1 MKKLSSVILLLLFVS
16 LFTACKKE
24 TDKQTVPPPEP
35 PPPGLTLPK
44 GVSSKDI
51 TITLPANT
59 PVDLAT
65 CEVFSLSLRSAVN
78 KEGKSN
84 LAFNKSN
91 PNIAYVFDK
100 NDNLIVAGFITDS
113 TTTISIGSTAEV
125 LLYYGI
131 GVTFQPYEI
140 MEKFIN
146 GFGKVPGVA
155 EWKTELEGMFK
166 NDPLMLQKGLYANAL
181 KTKVEA
187 IIKTGVILRRPAD
200 ITVDANDTR
209 SGLQLAEKGFNQFT
223 ITNTSRRRSQAFIY
237 KMNYKNLDGN
247 LHVIHDKISGTMTS
261 ISDLKIS
268 PTGAIRDF
276 KGVLQDWVAGKGPQ
290 FAATTNGPVEI
301 PLEDNEIEAN
311 FKVRVVGPGKH
322 VSTPFTTYETE
333 RFKNLALQTVAFDY
347 LIPVLL
353 DAVGHKEMLGDIN
366 AKLDIGKKFGSME
379 AFLKKTSVLIASIP
393 AAADA
398 MEEGNY
404 GKAFTETMFGI
415 INGKAGSA
423 ADELIQIL
431 YDNVIIAVKEKGGE
445 NLEDRAEAFSKRG
458 QKLLKV
464 LQVIDMGMKA
474 VDYSRMT
481 AHILSS
487 NSLEEWDLK
496 AKEVQLNLSPKD
508 FTIGI
513 LEQKLLTAQI
523 KTALGTDVPVI
534 EYQWETTG
542 KYGYLWDDRGHKGKA
557 FSSSIKEAFYLC
569 NARESEIESGKEYSD
584 TIKVTAY
591 LKVGQTSSKI
601 GSSLSIARISRD
613 VFSLGWTPNVNITKI
628 TAPDGKVTYNSA
640 NPYFTTEFAERKNAK
655 YYSIGIIRKDG
666 TKATA
671 TNYLPSQLTI
681 ENGIV
686 KYRLGIGGLNAK
698 IGMSES
704 DMLVE
709 KARQEKMLND
719 YVGNGIEVTV
729 KY

>member
-1 MKKLSSVILLLLFVS
+1 MNKLSRVICLLLFVS
-16 LFTACKKE
+16 LLSACKKDL
-24 TDKQTVPPPEP
+24 DKQTVPPPEP
-35 PPPGLTLPK
+35 SPPGLTLPK

-51 TITLPANT
+51 TITLPANAS
-59 PVDLAT
+59 VDPGT
-65 CEVFSLSLRSAVN
+65 CEVFSLSLKSAVA
-78 KEGKSN
+78 KDGK
-84 LAFNKSN
+84 ATVAYNKSY

-100 NDNLIVAGFITDS
+100 NDNLILAGFITDS
-113 TTTISIGSTAEV
+113 TSTISIASTAEV

-131 GVTFQPYEI
+131 GATFQPYDI

-146 GFGKVPGVA
+146 GIGKVPGVA
-155 EWKTELEGMFK
+155 EWKTEMEGMFK
-166 NDPLMLQKGLYANAL
+166 NDPLMMQKGLFANAL
-181 KTKVEA
+181 KTKVET

-223 ITNTSRRRSQAFIY
+223 ITNSSRRRSQAFIY
-237 KMNYKNLDGN
+237 KMNYKDLDGQ
-247 LHVIHDKISGTMTS
+247 LHVIHDKISGTMTA
-261 ISDLKIS
+261 IADLKIS

-276 KGVLQDWVAGKGPQ
+276 KGVLQDWAAGKGME
-290 FAATTNGPVEI
+290 FAETKNGPVEI
-301 PLEDNEIEAN
+301 PLEENEIEAN

-333 RFKNLALQTVAFDY
+333 RFRNVALQTVAFDY

-366 AKLDIGKKFGSME
+366 SKLNIGKKFGSMD
-379 AFLKKTSVLIASIP
+379 AFVEKTADLIATIP

-398 MEEGNY
+398 MEAGDY
-404 GKAFTETMFGI
+404 TKAFKESMIGI
-415 INGKAGSA
+415 INGRAGGI
-423 ADELIQIL
+423 ADDLIELL

-445 NLEDRAEAFSKRG
+445 NLEDRAKAFSNRG

-464 LQVIDMGMKA
+464 LEVIDMGMKA

-496 AKEVQLNLSPKD
+496 AKEVQLNMSPKD

-513 LEQKLLTAQI
+513 LDQKLLTANI
-523 KTALGTDVPVI
+523 KTSFGSDVPVI

-569 NARESEIESGKEYSD
+569 NAKESDIETGKEYSD

-601 GSSLSIARISRD
+601 GSSLSIARISKN
-613 VFSLGWTPNVNITKI
+613 VFKLGWTPTVNIIKKT
-628 TAPDGKVTYNSA
+628 DQYGKVTYESGP
-640 NPYFTTEFAERKNAK
+640 PYFTTEFDERKNARS
-655 YYSIGIIRKDG
+655 YSIGIIKKDG
-666 TKATA
+666 SVGQA
-671 TNYLPSQLTI
+671 TNYQPSQLTI
-681 ENGIV
+681 VNGIV
-686 KYRLGIGGLNAK
+686 KYKLSIGGLYFQSGLN
-698 IGMSES
+698 ES
-704 DMLVE
+704 DMLIE